1 MTRSPVLPFRPTAD
15 STGYPTCCLSCAR
28 HAHGIGIGNPK
39 HDPLYMCPECMELLT
54 KIKDVTNWN
63 GYERA
68 AVDYA
73 IDAVGPFIEEHGP
86 DMGEWTVEV
95 VEEFVRAVWSSCG
108 DGVRKAV
115 DAGAPF

>member
-1 MTRSPVLPFRPTAD
+1 MTLPFRPTQD
-15 STGYPTCCLSCAR
+15 STGYPTACLTCGR
-28 HAHGIGIGNPK
+28 HAHGIGIGNPPRS
-39 HDPLYMCPECMELLT
+39 DPKYLCPECMALLT
-54 KIKDVTNWN
+54 KIKDITNWN
-63 GYERA
+63 GYELA

-86 DMGEWTVEV
+86 DMSEWTIET
-95 VEEFVRAVWSSCG
+95 VEEFVRLLWSECG